1 MSLKISVIYGSTRD
15 GRQGIKFAKYIMRE
29 LISRGNMAI
38 LIDPMD
44 INIETLTKRY
54 MDYDKG
60 SAPSSLEEMHQELN
74 TSDAFVIV
82 SAEYNHFMP
91 PALVNVLNHFH
102 SEYQRKPSAITTYS
116 VSPFGGVRVS
126 TPLRAFLTQ
135 LGMPPIPAMLHAPF
149 VNKNF
154 NEDGE
159 RVSADKEERN
169 KEFIKFSEE
178 LEWYANALK
187 VARNLT

>member
-15 GRQGIKFAKYIMRE
+15 GRQGIKFAKYVMRE
-29 LISRGNMAI
+29 LISRGNKAI

-102 SEYQRKPSAITTYS
+102 SEYQKKPSAITTYS

>member
-15 GRQGIKFAKYIMRE
+15 GRQGIKFAKYIKNE
-29 LISRGNMAI
+29 LTNRGNKAI
-38 LIDPMD
+38 LIDPMN

-54 MDYDKG
+54 IDYEKG
-60 SAPSSLEEMHQELN
+60 LAPSSLEEMHQELN
-74 TSDAFVIV
+74 SSDAFVIV

-126 TPLRAFLTQ
+126 SPLRAFLTQ
-135 LGMPPIPAMLHAPF
+135 LGMPPIPAMIHAPF

-159 RVSADKEERN
+159 RVSVDKEDRN
-169 KEFIKFSEE
+169 KEFVKFYEE

-187 VARNLT
+187 VARNLA

>member
-29 LISRGNMAI
+29 LISRGNKAI

-126 TPLRAFLTQ
+126 SPLRAFLTQ

>member
-15 GRQGIKFAKYIMRE
+15 GRQGIKFAKYIKNE
-29 LISRGNMAI
+29 LTNRGNKAI
-38 LIDPMD
+38 LIDPMN

-54 MDYDKG
+54 IDYEKG
-60 SAPSSLEEMHQELN
+60 LAPSSLEEMHQELN
-74 TSDAFVIV
+74 SSDAFVIV

-126 TPLRAFLTQ
+126 SPLRAFLTQ
-135 LGMPPIPAMLHAPF
+135 LGMPPIPAMIHAPF

-159 RVSADKEERN
+159 RVSADKVERN

>member
-15 GRQGIKFAKYIMRE
+15 GRQGIKFAKHIKNE
-29 LISRGNMAI
+29 LSNRGNEVV
-38 LIDPMD
+38 LIDPMN
-44 INIETLTKRY
+44 ISIETLTKRY
-54 MDYDKG
+54 IDYDKDT
-60 SAPSSLEEMHQELN
+60 APISLEKMHQELDS
-74 TSDAFVIV
+74 SDAFVIV

-91 PALVNVLNHFH
+91 PALINVLNHFH
-102 SEYQRKPSAITTYS
+102 SEYQKKPSAITTYS

-126 TPLRAFLTQ
+126 SPLRALLTQ
-135 LGMPPIPAMLHAPF
+135 LGMSPIPAMIHAPF
-149 VNKNF
+149 VHKNF

-159 RVSADKEERN
+159 RISADKEDRN

-187 VARNLT
+187 VARNAS

>member
-15 GRQGIKFAKYIMRE
+15 GRQGIKFAKHIKNE
-29 LISRGNMAI
+29 LYNKGNEVV
-38 LIDPMD
+38 LIDPMN
-44 INIETLTKRY
+44 ISIETLTKRY
-54 MDYDKG
+54 LDYDKG
-60 SAPSSLEEMHQELN
+60 TAPSSLEKMHQELDS
-74 TSDAFVIV
+74 SDAFVIV

-126 TPLRAFLTQ
+126 SPLRAFLTQ
-135 LGMPPIPAMLHAPF
+135 LGMPPIPAMIHAPF

-159 RVSADKEERN
+159 RVSVDKEDRN
-169 KEFIKFSEE
+169 KEFVKFYEE

-187 VARNLT
+187 VARNLA

>member
-15 GRQGIKFAKYIMRE
+15 GRQGIKFAKHIKNE
-29 LISRGNMAI
+29 LSNKGNEVV
-38 LIDPMD
+38 LIDPMN
-44 INIETLTKRY
+44 ISIETLTKRY
-54 MDYDKG
+54 IDYDKG
-60 SAPSSLEEMHQELN
+60 TAPSSLEKMHQELDS
-74 TSDAFVIV
+74 SDAFVIV

-126 TPLRAFLTQ
+126 SPLRAFLTQ
-135 LGMPPIPAMLHAPF
+135 LGMSPIPAMIHAPF

-159 RVSADKEERN
+159 RISADKEDRN
-169 KEFIKFSEE
+169 KEFVKFSEE

-187 VARNLT
+187 VARNLA

>member
-15 GRQGIKFAKYIMRE
+15 GRQGIKFAKYVMRE
-29 LISRGNMAI
+29 LISRGNKVI

-54 MDYDKG
+54 MDYGKG
-60 SAPSSLEEMHQELN
+60 SAPNSLEKMHQELN

>member
-15 GRQGIKFAKYIMRE
+15 GRQGIKFAKHIKNE
-29 LISRGNMAI
+29 LSNRGNEVV
-38 LIDPMD
+38 LIDPMN
-44 INIETLTKRY
+44 ISIETLTKRY
-54 MDYDKG
+54 IDYDKDT
-60 SAPSSLEEMHQELN
+60 APISLEKMHQELDS
-74 TSDAFVIV
+74 SDAFVIV

-91 PALVNVLNHFH
+91 PALINVLNHFH
-102 SEYQRKPSAITTYS
+102 SEYQKKPSAITTYS

-126 TPLRAFLTQ
+126 SPLRALLTQ
-135 LGMPPIPAMLHAPF
+135 LGMSPIPAMIHAPF

-159 RVSADKEERN
+159 RISADKEDRN

-187 VARNLT
+187 VARNSS

>member
-15 GRQGIKFAKYIMRE
+15 GRQGIKFAKYVIRE
-29 LISRGNMAI
+29 LISRGNKAI

>member
-15 GRQGIKFAKYIMRE
+15 GRQGIKFAKHIKNE
-29 LISRGNMAI
+29 LSNRGNEVV
-38 LIDPMD
+38 LIDPMN
-44 INIETLTKRY
+44 ISIETLTKRY
-54 MDYDKG
+54 IDYDKDT
-60 SAPSSLEEMHQELN
+60 APISLEKMHQELDS
-74 TSDAFVIV
+74 SDAFVIV

-91 PALVNVLNHFH
+91 PALINVLNHFH

-126 TPLRAFLTQ
+126 SPLRALLTQ
-135 LGMPPIPAMLHAPF
+135 LGMSPIPAMIHAPF
-149 VNKNF
+149 VHKNF

-159 RVSADKEERN
+159 RISADKEDRN

-187 VARNLT
+187 VARNSS

>member
-15 GRQGIKFAKYIMRE
+15 GRQGIKFAKHIKNA
-29 LISRGNMAI
+29 LSNKGNEVV
-38 LIDPMD
+38 LIDPMN
-44 INIETLTKRY
+44 ISIETLTKRY
-54 MDYDKG
+54 LDYDKG
-60 SAPSSLEEMHQELN
+60 SAPSSLEKMHQELDS
-74 TSDAFVIV
+74 SDAFVIV

-126 TPLRAFLTQ
+126 SPLRAFLTQ
-135 LGMPPIPAMLHAPF
+135 LGMSPIPAMIHAPF

-159 RVSADKEERN
+159 RISEDKEDRN
-169 KEFIKFSEE
+169 KEFVKFYEE

-187 VARNLT
+187 VARNLA

>member
-15 GRQGIKFAKYIMRE
+15 GRQGIKFAKHIKNA
-29 LISRGNMAI
+29 LSNKGNEVV
-38 LIDPMD
+38 LIDPMN
-44 INIETLTKRY
+44 ISIETLTKRY
-54 MDYDKG
+54 IDYDKG
-60 SAPSSLEEMHQELN
+60 TAPSSLEKMHQELDS
-74 TSDAFVIV
+74 SDAFVIV

-126 TPLRAFLTQ
+126 SPLRAFLTQ
-135 LGMPPIPAMLHAPF
+135 LGMPPIPAMIHAPF

-159 RVSADKEERN
+159 RVSVDKEDRN
-169 KEFIKFSEE
+169 KEFVKFYEE

-187 VARNLT
+187 VARNLA

>member
-15 GRQGIKFAKYIMRE
+15 GRQGIKFAKYIKNE
-29 LISRGNMAI
+29 LTNRGNKAI
-38 LIDPMD
+38 LIDPMN

-54 MDYDKG
+54 IDYEKG
-60 SAPSSLEEMHQELN
+60 LAPSSLEEMHQELN
-74 TSDAFVIV
+74 SSDAFVIV

-126 TPLRAFLTQ
+126 SPLRAFLTQ
-135 LGMPPIPAMLHAPF
+135 LGMPPIPAMIHAPF

-159 RVSADKEERN
+159 RVSADKEDRN
-169 KEFIKFSEE
+169 KEFVKFYEE

-187 VARNLT
+187 VARNLA

>member
-29 LISRGNMAI
+29 LISRGNKAI

-91 PALVNVLNHFH
+91 PALINVLNHFH

-169 KEFIKFSEE
+169 KEFIKFSED

>member
-15 GRQGIKFAKYIMRE
+15 GRQGIKFAKYVMRE
-29 LISRGNMAI
+29 LISRGNKAI

-60 SAPSSLEEMHQELN
+60 SAPSSLEKMHQELN

>member
-15 GRQGIKFAKYIMRE
+15 GRQGIKFAKYVMRE
-29 LISRGNMAI
+29 LISRGNKAI

-60 SAPSSLEEMHQELN
+60 SAPSSLEAMHQELN

>member
-15 GRQGIKFAKYIMRE
+15 GRQGIKFAKYIIRE
-29 LISRGNMAI
+29 LISRGNKAI

>member
-15 GRQGIKFAKYIMRE
+15 GRQGIKFAKYVMRE
-29 LISRGNMAI
+29 LISRGNKAI

-135 LGMPPIPAMLHAPF
+135 LGMPPIPAMIPAPF

>member
-29 LISRGNMAI
+29 LISRGNKAI